1 MRSIKLLENI
11 SEKFKKDIIES
22 VQSAIGDDIKLD
34 MKVNELDT
42 DNGNPMRIWD
52 FINRNIGK
60 KFSEDDFIITGVT
73 QRGSWKMKFIFDKK
87 LGILYTLM
95 REERFESV
103 RKEVPKR
110 KTIHYCQALAEAFNK
125 GLTAK
130 EEQMCLFKNQ
140 DYYDTDKVNE
150 IVNKIIMDLSIP
162 ENIVKNHAIILFEG
176 KNYELESIRCCVVNS
191 NLSIVEE
198 ADWSHS
204 IEFNESTIMDVVEDS
219 EVKSE
224 NPSNGLKFRQKA
236 KDKIGQK
243 SLAERKE
250 QESGLKT
257 VK

>member
-1 MRSIKLLENI
+1 
-11 SEKFKKDIIES
+11 
-22 VQSAIGDDIKLD
+22 
-34 MKVNELDT
+34 
-42 DNGNPMRIWD
+42 
-52 FINRNIGK
+52 
-60 KFSEDDFIITGVT
+60 
-73 QRGSWKMKFIFDKK
+73 MKFIFDKK

-150 IVNKIIMDLSIP
+150 IVDKIIMDLSIP

-198 ADWSHS
+198 EDWSCS
-204 IEFNESTIMDVVEDS
+204 VEFNESTIMDVVENP
-219 EVKSE
+219 EIKSE

-243 SLAERKE
+243 GLSERKE
-250 QESGLKT
+250 KESGLKT